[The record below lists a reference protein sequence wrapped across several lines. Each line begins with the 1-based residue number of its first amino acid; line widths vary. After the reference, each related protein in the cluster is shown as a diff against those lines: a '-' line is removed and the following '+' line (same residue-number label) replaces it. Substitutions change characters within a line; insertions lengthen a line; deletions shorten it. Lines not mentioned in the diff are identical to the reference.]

1 MLPLIIGGLVVG
13 LGSVSAYYLYK
24 HRRRAYL
31 EDRQLQMFI
40 EQLVWDPD
48 DRRFMVEDRIEILP
62 LPEGSIMDASKK
74 TV

>member
-1 MLPLIIGGLVVG
+1 MLPLIIGGGLILGVG
-13 LGSVSAYYLYK
+13 ALYVWK
-24 HRRRAYL
+24 QRRRRFL

>member
-1 MLPLIIGGLVVG
+1 MLPLIIGGLIVG
-13 LGSVSAYYLYK
+13 LGSVSYYLYK
-24 HRRRAYL
+24 QHRRAYL

-48 DRRFMVEDRIEILP
+48 DKRYMVDDRIEILP
-62 LPEGSIMDASKK
+62 LPEGSIMDAKKK

>member
-1 MLPLIIGGLVVG
+1 MLPLIIGGLIVG

-24 HRRRAYL
+24 QRRRAYL

>member
-1 MLPLIIGGLVVG
+1 MLPLIIGGLIVG
-13 LGSVSAYYLYK
+13 LGSVSYYWYK
-24 HRRRAYL
+24 RRRRAYL

-48 DRRFMVEDRIEILP
+48 DKRYMVDDRIEILP
-62 LPEGSIMDASKK
+62 LPEGSIMDAKKK

>member
-1 MLPLIIGGLVVG
+1 M
-13 LGSVSAYYLYK
+13 GSVSYYLYK
-24 HRRRAYL
+24 QHRRAYL

-48 DRRFMVEDRIEILP
+48 DKRYMVDDRIEILP
-62 LPEGSIMDASKK
+62 LPEGSIMDAKKK